1 MTKRWNAA
9 ITHRELTTIL
19 TTMTTV
25 GLTDASAYTTQELV
39 SWLVTPTACAYG
51 SDGWGFESLRA
62 RSSGALI

>member
-39 SWLVTPTACAYG
+39 AWLVTPTACAYG
-51 SDGWGFESLRA
+51 SEGRGSNP
-62 RSSGALI
+62 G